1 MPQDV
6 HIEVPADSL
15 FGSLPLNRGLT
26 VTIHIPE
33 QSFRQGEPFVAVL
46 ESPGFASHTIPME
59 IDQARHRYSA
69 TVNLGRLST
78 TMGTPPKATP
88 IQIEIARQRGLHLE
102 PLVRRTLVVTI
113 AIPESAN
120 RQAAPA
126 DLSTNLTDLAP
137 RAESSSPGLAL
148 LESRVHEEELL
159 VEQRVSG
166 QEGYWKILQQ
176 LIHRQ
181 MKNDAPT
188 SHRREGQRA
197 PGIGFHLYANGEA
210 QLVEVERSSGDK
222 AVDQAALLAVI
233 NAHPF
238 PRFPA
243 GTRDS
248 HIAVHVDVPPPVR

>member
-46 ESPGFASHTIPME
+46 ESPGFASHTVPME
-59 IDQARHRYSA
+59 IDQERHRYSA

-88 IQIEIARQRGLHLE
+88 IQIEIARQRGLYLE

-137 RAESSSPGLAL
+137 RAESSPPELTL
-148 LESRVHEEELL
+148 LESRVHEELL

-197 PGIGFHLYANGEA
+197 PGIGFRLYANGEA

-248 HIAVHVDVPPPVR
+248 HIAVHVDVPTPVR